1 MSLLNFLSRAH
12 LWASE
17 GDCSNAS
24 HNSCRNSSYVLRNFS
39 RYRRSRV
46 SVVSWIV
53 VSSLTRFATDVTLGT
68 IVLWGHIGLW
78 IVNSGP
84 RIHSVDRTGTERH
97 RGRGRSGRF
106 LQEFRRDFSSLPLS
120 KRKVSTVAPPDRM
133 GDPRSPAR
141 TTIDPCGVNLV

>member
-17 GDCSNAS
+17 CDCSNAS
-24 HNSCRNSSYVLRNFS
+24 HNSCRNPSYVLRNFS

-53 VSSLTRFATDVTLGT
+53 VSSLTRFATGVTLGT

-106 LQEFRRDFSSLPLS
+106 LQEFRLDFSSLHVVQERGLDRRASGSDRASTQACPDHDRPL
-120 KRKVSTVAPPDRM
+120 
-133 GDPRSPAR
+133 RS
-141 TTIDPCGVNLV
+141 